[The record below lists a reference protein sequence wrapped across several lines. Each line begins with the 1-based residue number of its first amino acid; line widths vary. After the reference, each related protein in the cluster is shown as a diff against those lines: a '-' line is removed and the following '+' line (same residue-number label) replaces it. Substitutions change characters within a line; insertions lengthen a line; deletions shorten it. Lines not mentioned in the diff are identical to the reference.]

1 MRRAEA
7 VACSGGAAAARVAV
21 DVGELDVAVDHAS
34 LVAMRH
40 GGGVL
45 HEDGERHLSRVGL
58 GVGLGLE
65 LVCSSLCTQAKM
77 PQVTFNRP
85 CNGPCPLCNDTC
97 DSYGYL
103 WVKYEDTG
111 WTLHSIIYYHGTC
124 KACVHHYVD

>member
-7 VACSGGAAAARVAV
+7 VACSGGAAAACVAV

-58 GVGLGLE
+58 GVGVGVGLGVGGLGLAFGLGLAVGLGLGCGLALWGE
-65 LVCSSLCTQAKM
+65 RSGWKLGVRVGSVRRERATASARPAGCRSSASANV
-77 PQVTFNRP
+77 PP
-85 CNGPCPLCNDTC
+85 P
-97 DSYGYL
+97 
-103 WVKYEDTG
+103 
-111 WTLHSIIYYHGTC
+111 
-124 KACVHHYVD
+124 